1 MSLPEFTTQSALFS
15 ISSRTDQ
22 LFGATDRY
30 RLFASK
36 IYPLLV
42 SARAQLENL
51 YCLDN
56 GRPAVE
62 PVLLLGVSL
71 LQYLEGMP
79 DRQAVEQLRYHAGWN
94 FALNRSLGEESFH
107 PTCLVNFRQ
116 RLIENEQSA
125 LIFRQVLEGLL
136 AAGLVARQSKQR
148 LDATQV
154 FGLVRW
160 MSWLD
165 CVREALRLALKE
177 LTQSAAGFGPPAF
190 WAELMERYVES
201 KVDYKASS
209 PTLERKLQEAGV
221 DAARLLHWVKSLSDA
236 TIGTGQQVAL
246 LQRVFDEHFEL
257 VGEEQTV
264 QRRTTLSSDRVQNPH
279 DPDARY
285 AVKGQGKQKKE
296 HVGYKVQVAET
307 VAEGKLAPGEPTR
320 NFVCGILTHAAQES
334 DEAGAEK
341 MQAEQAAMGLE
352 KPPALYVDGA
362 YVSAQTLAEA
372 AAEGRRLV
380 GPAAHSPLNNQGR
393 FTAEQFQ
400 IDVEA
405 RQALCPA
412 GQPNTQCS
420 RLEEQHGGKVS
431 FRFEWSTHC
440 QGCPLRE
447 QCVAPG
453 QKHRTVVVGEFHSA
467 LQARRAEQQTE
478 AFVEEIKQRNAIE
491 GTQSE
496 LVRAHGLRRA
506 RYRGLAKVRLQNYFA
521 GAACNTKR
529 WIRRTIWQ
537 MKQAL
542 PEARPAVDSA

>member
-1 MSLPEFTTQSALFS
+1 MSLPDFSTQAALFS

-22 LFGATDRY
+22 LFGATDPY

-42 SARAQLENL
+42 SARAQLEKL

-79 DRQAVEQLRYHAGWN
+79 DRQAVEQLRYHAGWS
-94 FALNRSLGEESFH
+94 FALNRSLGEEVFH

-116 RLIENEQSA
+116 RLVENEQSA
-125 LIFRQVLEGLL
+125 LIFRQVLDGLL

-154 FGLVRW
+154 FGLVSR

-190 WAELMERYVES
+190 WAELQERYVES

-246 LQRVFDEHFEL
+246 LQRVFEEHFEL
-257 VGEEQTV
+257 VGPEQTV

-307 VAEGKLAPGEPTR
+307 VAEGKLCPGEPTR

-341 MQAEQAAMGLE
+341 MQAEQGAMGLE
-352 KPPALYVDGA
+352 KPSALYVDGA
-362 YVSAQTLAEA
+362 YVSGETLAEA

-380 GPAAHSPLNNQGR
+380 GPAAHSPQNNQGR

-400 IDVEA
+400 IDVEG
-405 RQALCPA
+405 RQAICPA

-420 RLEEQHGGKVS
+420 RLEEQQSGKVS

-447 QCVAPG
+447 QCVGPG
-453 QKHRTVVVGEFHSA
+453 QKHRTVVVGQFHSA
-467 LQARRAEQQTE
+467 LQARRVEQQSE
-478 AFVEEIKQRNAIE
+478 AFGEEIKQRNAIE

-506 RYRGLAKVRLQNYFA
+506 RYRGLAKVRLQNYFV
-521 GAACNTKR
+521 GAACNAKR
-529 WIRRTIWQ
+529 WIRRAIWQ

-542 PEARPAVDSA
+542 PEARPALDSA

>member
-1 MSLPEFTTQSALFS
+1 MSLPDFTTQAALFS
-15 ISSRTDQ
+15 IPSRTDL
-22 LFGATDRY
+22 LFGPADRY
-30 RLFASK
+30 RLFAAK

-42 SARAQLENL
+42 SARAQLETL

-94 FALNRSLGEESFH
+94 FALNRCLGEQTFH
-107 PTCLVNFRQ
+107 STCLVNFRQ

-125 LIFRQVLEGLL
+125 LIFRQVLGGLL

-154 FGLVRW
+154 FGLVSR

-177 LTQSAAGFGPPAF
+177 LQESAAGFGPPAF
-190 WAELMERYVES
+190 WMQLQERYVES

-209 PTLERKLQEAGV
+209 ETLERKLQEAGV
-221 DAARLLHWVKSLSDA
+221 DAARLLHWVRSLSDA
-236 TIGTGQQVAL
+236 TIGSGQQLAL

-257 VGEEQTV
+257 VGEGQTV

-307 VAEGKLAPGEPTR
+307 VVEGKLHPGEPTR

-334 DEAGAEK
+334 DEAGAAK
-341 MQAEQAAMGLE
+341 MQTEQAAMGLD

-362 YVSAQTLAEA
+362 YVSGQTLAEA

-380 GPAAHSPLNNQGR
+380 GPAAHSPQNNQGR
-393 FTAEQFQ
+393 FTAEEFQ
-400 IDVEA
+400 IDVEG
-405 RQALCPA
+405 RQAICPA
-412 GQPNTQCS
+412 GQQNTQCS
-420 RLEEQHGGKVS
+420 RLEEEQSGKVS

-440 QGCPLRE
+440 HGCALRE

-453 QKHRTVVVGEFHSA
+453 QKHRTVVVGQFHSA
-467 LQARRAEQQTE
+467 LQARRVEQQTE

-506 RYRGLAKVRLQNYFA
+506 RYRSLAKVRLQNYFV
-521 GAACNTKR
+521 GAACNAKR
-529 WIRRTIWQ
+529 WIRRTIWE
-537 MKQAL
+537 MKHAL

>member
-1 MSLPEFTTQSALFS
+1 MSLPDFTTQAALFW

-22 LFGATDRY
+22 LFGAADRY

-42 SARAQLENL
+42 SARAPLEKL

-62 PVLLLGVSL
+62 PVLLSGVSL

-79 DRQAVEQLRYHAGWN
+79 DRQAVEQLRYHAGWS
-94 FALNRSLGEESFH
+94 FALNRSLGEEVFH
-107 PTCLVNFRQ
+107 PTCLVHFRQ

-125 LIFRQVLEGLL
+125 LIFRQVLDGLL

-154 FGLVRW
+154 FGLVSR

-190 WAELMERYVES
+190 WAELQERYVES

-257 VGEEQTV
+257 VGPEQTV

-362 YVSAQTLAEA
+362 YVSGQSLAEA
-372 AAEGRRLV
+372 ASEGRRLV
-380 GPAAHSPLNNQGR
+380 GPAAHSPQNNQGR
-393 FTAEQFQ
+393 FTAEQFR
-400 IDVEA
+400 IDVEG
-405 RQALCPA
+405 RQAICPA

-420 RLEEQHGGKVS
+420 RLEEQQGGKVS

-453 QKHRTVVVGEFHSA
+453 QKHRTVVVGQFHSA
-467 LQARRAEQQTE
+467 LQARRMEQQTE
-478 AFVEEIKQRNAIE
+478 AFLEEIKQRNAIE

-506 RYRGLAKVRLQNYFA
+506 RYRGLAKVRLQNYIA
-521 GAACNTKR
+521 GAACNAKR

-537 MKQAL
+537 MKQVL

>member
-1 MSLPEFTTQSALFS
+1 
-15 ISSRTDQ
+15 
-22 LFGATDRY
+22 
-30 RLFASK
+30 
-36 IYPLLV
+36 
-42 SARAQLENL
+42 
-51 YCLDN
+51 
-56 GRPAVE
+56 
-62 PVLLLGVSL
+62 VLLLGVSL

-79 DRQAVEQLRYHAGWN
+79 DRQAVEELRYHVGWN
-94 FALNRSLGEESFH
+94 FALNRSLGEEVFH
-107 PTCLVNFRQ
+107 LTCLVNFRQ
-116 RLIENEQSA
+116 RLVENEQSA
-125 LIFRQVLEGLL
+125 LIFRQVLDGLL

-154 FGLVRW
+154 FGLVSR

-190 WAELMERYVES
+190 WAELQERYVES

-246 LQRVFDEHFEL
+246 LQRVFEEHFEL
-257 VGEEQTV
+257 VGPEQTV

-307 VAEGKLAPGEPTR
+307 VVEGKLAPGEPTR

-352 KPPALYVDGA
+352 KPSALYVDGA
-362 YVSAQTLAEA
+362 YVSGETLAQA

-380 GPAAHSPLNNQGR
+380 GPAAHSPQNNQGR

-400 IDVEA
+400 IDVEG
-405 RQALCPA
+405 RQAICPA

-420 RLEEQHGGKVS
+420 RLEEQQSGKVS

-440 QGCPLRE
+440 RGCPLRE
-447 QCVAPG
+447 QCVGPG
-453 QKHRTVVVGEFHSA
+453 QKHRTLVVGQFHSA
-467 LQARRAEQQTE
+467 LQARRVEQQSE
-478 AFVEEIKQRNAIE
+478 AFGEEIKQRNAIE

-506 RYRGLAKVRLQNYFA
+506 RYRGLAKVRLQNYFV
-521 GAACNTKR
+521 GAACNAKR
-529 WIRRTIWQ
+529 WIRRAIWQ

-542 PEARPAVDSA
+542 PEATPALDSA

>member
-1 MSLPEFTTQSALFS
+1 MSLPDFTTQAALFW

-22 LFGATDRY
+22 LFGAADRY

-42 SARAQLENL
+42 SARAPLEKL

-62 PVLLLGVSL
+62 PVLLSGVSL

-79 DRQAVEQLRYHAGWN
+79 DRQAVEQLRYHAGWS
-94 FALNRSLGEESFH
+94 FALNRSLGEEVFH
-107 PTCLVNFRQ
+107 PTCLVHFRQ

-125 LIFRQVLEGLL
+125 LIFRQVLDGLL

-154 FGLVRW
+154 FGLVSW

-165 CVREALRLALKE
+165 CVREALRMALKE
-177 LTQSAAGFGPPAF
+177 LTQSGAGFGPPAF
-190 WAELMERYVES
+190 WSELQERYVES

-209 PTLERKLQEAGV
+209 STQERKLEEAGV

-246 LQRVFDEHFEL
+246 LQRVFEEHFEL
-257 VGEEQTV
+257 VGPEQTV

-307 VAEGKLAPGEPTR
+307 VAEGTLAPGEPTR

-352 KPPALYVDGA
+352 KPSALYVDGA
-362 YVSAQTLAEA
+362 YVS
-372 AAEGRRLV
+372 
-380 GPAAHSPLNNQGR
+380 
-393 FTAEQFQ
+393 
-400 IDVEA
+400 
-405 RQALCPA
+405 
-412 GQPNTQCS
+412 GQPK
-420 RLEEQHGGKVS
+420 RPAKADGWWV
-431 FRFEWSTHC
+431 
-440 QGCPLRE
+440 
-447 QCVAPG
+447 
-453 QKHRTVVVGEFHSA
+453 
-467 LQARRAEQQTE
+467 RRR
-478 AFVEEIKQRNAIE
+478 IPP
-491 GTQSE
+491 
-496 LVRAHGLRRA
+496 
-506 RYRGLAKVRLQNYFA
+506 
-521 GAACNTKR
+521 
-529 WIRRTIWQ
+529 RTI
-537 MKQAL
+537 KVDL
-542 PEARPAVDSA
+542 PPNSSRSTWKAARPSVQRVNRTLNAVGWKSSRPAKSVSAASGGRIGKGVLCWSRWWPLG